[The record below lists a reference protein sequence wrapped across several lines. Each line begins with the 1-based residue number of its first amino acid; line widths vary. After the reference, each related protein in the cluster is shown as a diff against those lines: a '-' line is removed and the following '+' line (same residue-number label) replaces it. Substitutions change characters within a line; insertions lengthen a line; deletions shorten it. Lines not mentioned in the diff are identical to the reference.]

1 MGAKRCAC
9 ASARAGDACGFEAG
23 WSSDRLTLKYDDR
36 NISMM
41 MTRTPTRK
49 ELSHDRI
56 VDVAARAVRRAGY
69 RGVGVADIMKEAG
82 LTHGGFYAHF
92 ESRDALLVE
101 AMQRAGQDNLGSL
114 TDGMERRL
122 RQGGTR
128 FRALMETY
136 LHDAHIERTEEGC
149 VIAALASEM
158 TRQHEA
164 VLDEARRRV
173 AAMVELVRAA
183 LHSGAEDREA
193 VVVASTMVG
202 ALQLARALGGEAGR
216 DILAQ
221 ARRSLIERHDHG
233 AQR

>member
-1 MGAKRCAC
+1 
-9 ASARAGDACGFEAG
+9 
-23 WSSDRLTLKYDDR
+23 
-36 NISMM
+36 MM

-183 LHSGAEDREA
+183 LPSGAEDREA